1 MESSTKPFRD
11 SRWGVQQLVDKV
23 TTEHGTMEV
32 WETMPHR
39 TSFGRLLKVGDEV
52 EVDECNYIV
61 EEVTPC
67 GARCRAGKPTRTI
80 STDDEG
86 NEVVTTKRGKA
97 TLMVSAYATRQRDNG
112 AA

>member
-1 MESSTKPFRD
+1 MEPSTKPFRD

-23 TTEHGTMEV
+23 TTKHGTMEV
-32 WETMPHR
+32 WETMPRR
-39 TSFGRLLKVGDEV
+39 TSFGRLLKAGEEV

-80 STDDEG
+80 STDDDG

-97 TLMVSAYATRQRDNG
+97 TLMVSAYATKRRDDG